1 MRWRTIAAQHAPVLC
16 VLPRSTDSCLAARGL
31 V

>member
-1 MRWRTIAAQHAPVLC
+1 MRWRTIAAQHAPVLR
-16 VLPRSTDSCLAARGL
+16 VPAQSTDSCLAARRH